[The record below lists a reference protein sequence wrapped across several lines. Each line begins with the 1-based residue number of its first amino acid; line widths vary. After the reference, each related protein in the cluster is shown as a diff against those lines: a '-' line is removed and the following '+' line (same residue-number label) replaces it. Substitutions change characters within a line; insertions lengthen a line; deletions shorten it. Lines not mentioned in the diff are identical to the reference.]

1 MSSHRSTRVN
11 RPAPQQEP
19 LWRHVVGDVLRRRRR
34 GQGRTL
40 QDVADVA
47 GISMP
52 YLSEM
57 ERGRKEASSEMLA
70 AVAGALGLGLVD
82 VLTLAQQE
90 LVRTAAVRRGAQVTV
105 VTSLTSATSVTAAT
119 AVTSVTSV
127 TSAGARGAAGRDAVC
142 LAA

>member
-1 MSSHRSTRVN
+1 MSAHETRSP
-11 RPAPQQEP
+11 RPAPSPEP

-34 GQGRTL
+34 AQGRTL

-70 AVAGALGLGLVD
+70 AVAGALGLGLFD
-82 VLTLAQQE
+82 VLALAQGE
-90 LVRTAAVRRGAQVTV
+90 LARAVQVRSTV
-105 VTSLTSATSVTAAT
+105 SVTAVGSLA
-119 AVTSVTSV
+119 
-127 TSAGARGAAGRDAVC
+127 ARGTGVARGRGTVC

>member
-1 MSSHRSTRVN
+1 MSIHESARGPRAAT
-11 RPAPQQEP
+11 PAPQQEP

-82 VLTLAQQE
+82 VLVLAQGE
-90 LVRTAAVRRGAQVTV
+90 LVRAARPRRAVP
-105 VTSLTSATSVTAAT
+105 
-119 AVTSVTSV
+119 VTSVVSV
-127 TSAGARGAAGRDAVC
+127 TT
-142 LAA
+142 

>member
-1 MSSHRSTRVN
+1 MRMQENRSTR
-11 RPAPQQEP
+11 PAPAQEP
-19 LWRHVVGDVLRRRRR
+19 LWRHVVGEVLRRRRR
-34 GQGRTL
+34 EQGRTL

-52 YLSEM
+52 YLSEV

-82 VLTLAQQE
+82 VLGLAQGE
-90 LVRTAAVRRGAQVTV
+90 LAQAVRPVRLVSTTG
-105 VTSLTSATSVTAAT
+105 VTA
-119 AVTSVTSV
+119 SGHGS
-127 TSAGARGAAGRDAVC
+127 RGTVC

>member
-1 MSSHRSTRVN
+1 MSAHETP
-11 RPAPQQEP
+11 RPRAALAPEP

-34 GQGRTL
+34 AQGRTL

-82 VLTLAQQE
+82 VLALAQGE
-90 LVRTAAVRRGAQVTV
+90 LARAARVRRTV
-105 VTSLTSATSVTAAT
+105 SVTAA
-119 AVTSVTSV
+119 VSVPGT
-127 TSAGARGAAGRDAVC
+127 GPGRGRGAVC

>member
-1 MSSHRSTRVN
+1 MTHETRRP
-11 RPAPQQEP
+11 RPAVAQEP

-34 GQGRTL
+34 AQGRTL

-52 YLSEM
+52 YLSEV

-70 AVAGALGLGLVD
+70 AAAGALGLGLVD
-82 VLTLAQQE
+82 VLSLAQGE
-90 LVRTAAVRRGAQVTV
+90 LARSAQFRRPV
-105 VTSLTSATSVTAAT
+105 SVTA
-119 AVTSVTSV
+119 VSVLG
-127 TSAGARGAAGRDAVC
+127 AGANGAQGRGTVC

>member
-1 MSSHRSTRVN
+1 MSAHETR
-11 RPAPQQEP
+11 RPRAALSPEP

-34 GQGRTL
+34 AQSRTL

-52 YLSEM
+52 YLSEV

-70 AVAGALGLGLVD
+70 AVAGALGLGLID
-82 VLTLAQQE
+82 VLALAQGE
-90 LVRTAAVRRGAQVTV
+90 LARAAQVRRPV
-105 VTSLTSATSVTAAT
+105 SVTAA
-119 AVTSVTSV
+119 VS
-127 TSAGARGAAGRDAVC
+127 ARGAGAAPGRGTMC

>member
-1 MSSHRSTRVN
+1 MSNHETPRTRSL
-11 RPAPQQEP
+11 PAQEP

-34 GQGRTL
+34 AQGRTL

-52 YLSEM
+52 YLSEV

-70 AVAGALGLGLVD
+70 AAAGALGLGLVD
-82 VLTLAQQE
+82 VLTLAQAE
-90 LVRTAAVRRGAQVTV
+90 LTRATPVRRTV
-105 VTSLTSATSVTAAT
+105 SVTA
-119 AVTSVTSV
+119 VVGV
-127 TSAGARGAAGRDAVC
+127 RGTSAAQGRGTVC

>member
-1 MSSHRSTRVN
+1 MSIQESR
-11 RPAPQQEP
+11 RPRPIPAQESAPAQEP

-34 GQGRTL
+34 AQGRTL

-52 YLSEM
+52 YLSEI

-82 VLTLAQQE
+82 VLALAQGE
-90 LVRTAAVRRGAQVTV
+90 LAQAVRPVRLVSSTGVTTSGQGSRGT
-105 VTSLTSATSVTAAT
+105 
-119 AVTSVTSV
+119 
-127 TSAGARGAAGRDAVC
+127 VC

>member
-1 MSSHRSTRVN
+1 MSSHETSGPRFAT
-11 RPAPQQEP
+11 AQEP

-34 GQGRTL
+34 AQGRTL

-52 YLSEM
+52 YLSEV

-70 AVAGALGLGLVD
+70 AAAGALGLGLSD
-82 VLTLAQQE
+82 VLALAQGE
-90 LVRTAAVRRGAQVTV
+90 LARAARLRRP
-105 VTSLTSATSVTAAT
+105 LSVTA
-119 AVTSVTSV
+119 VTTLG
-127 TSAGARGAAGRDAVC
+127 AGGGGAQGRGTVC

>member
-1 MSSHRSTRVN
+1 MSNHETP
-11 RPAPQQEP
+11 RPRPVAAQEP

-34 GQGRTL
+34 DQGRTL

-52 YLSEM
+52 YLSEV

-70 AVAGALGLGLVD
+70 AAAGALGLGLGD
-82 VLTLAQQE
+82 VLSLAQSE
-90 LVRTAAVRRGAQVTV
+90 LARVARFRRPV
-105 VTSLTSATSVTAAT
+105 SVTAAT
-119 AVTSVTSV
+119 VLG
-127 TSAGARGAAGRDAVC
+127 AGATGAQGRGTMC

>member
-1 MSSHRSTRVN
+1 MSIHESSRGPRTHRS
-11 RPAPQQEP
+11 APEQEP
-19 LWRHVVGDVLRRRRR
+19 LWRHIVGDVLRRRRR
-34 GQGRTL
+34 AQGRTL
-40 QDVADVA
+40 QDVADTA

-82 VLTLAQQE
+82 VLALAQGE
-90 LVRTAAVRRGAQVTV
+90 LTRAARTRRPV
-105 VTSLTSATSVTAAT
+105 S
-119 AVTSVTSV
+119 VTSVTSV
-127 TSAGARGAAGRDAVC
+127 SSVTAVVARGAGGAATGRGTVC

>member
-1 MSSHRSTRVN
+1 MSNHETHRP
-11 RPAPQQEP
+11 RPVAAQEP

-34 GQGRTL
+34 SQARTL

-52 YLSEM
+52 YLSEV

-82 VLTLAQQE
+82 VLALAQGE
-90 LVRTAAVRRGAQVTV
+90 LARAAQAPRPVSVAALTVRGTHAAGAQ
-105 VTSLTSATSVTAAT
+105 
-119 AVTSVTSV
+119 
-127 TSAGARGAAGRDAVC
+127 GHGPMC

>member
-1 MSSHRSTRVN
+1 MSAHETR
-11 RPAPQQEP
+11 RPRAALAPEP

-34 GQGRTL
+34 AQGRTL

-82 VLTLAQQE
+82 VLALAQGE
-90 LVRTAAVRRGAQVTV
+90 LARAAQGRRTVAVT
-105 VTSLTSATSVTAAT
+105 T
-119 AVTSVTSV
+119 AVSV
-127 TSAGARGAAGRDAVC
+127 TSAVSGTAAVAVRGAGQARGRGTVC

>member
-1 MSSHRSTRVN
+1 MSIQESRRP
-11 RPAPQQEP
+11 RPAPAQEP
-19 LWRHVVGDVLRRRRR
+19 LWRDVVGLVLRRRRR
-34 GQGRTL
+34 AQGRTL

-82 VLTLAQQE
+82 VLLLAQGE
-90 LVRTAAVRRGAQVTV
+90 LAQAVRPVRLVSRTGPGAPGRGAQGT
-105 VTSLTSATSVTAAT
+105 
-119 AVTSVTSV
+119 
-127 TSAGARGAAGRDAVC
+127 VC

>member
-1 MSSHRSTRVN
+1 MSIHESRRGSGAHRS
-11 RPAPQQEP
+11 APEQEP

-34 GQGRTL
+34 AQGRTL
-40 QDVADVA
+40 QDVADTA

-82 VLTLAQQE
+82 VLALAQGE
-90 LVRTAAVRRGAQVTV
+90 LARAARRRRPV
-105 VTSLTSATSVTAAT
+105 
-119 AVTSVTSV
+119 SVTSV
-127 TSAGARGAAGRDAVC
+127 TGVSSVTSVASVAVRGAGGAASGRGTVC

>member
-1 MSSHRSTRVN
+1 MSAHETRSPRVA
-11 RPAPQQEP
+11 PAPEP

-34 GQGRTL
+34 AQGRTL

-52 YLSEM
+52 YLSEV

-82 VLTLAQQE
+82 VLALAQGE
-90 LVRTAAVRRGAQVTV
+90 LARAAQVRRAVPVTP
-105 VTSLTSATSVTAAT
+105 VTTVA
-119 AVTSVTSV
+119 SVTSV
-127 TSAGARGAAGRDAVC
+127 AAVGARRGAAVRGQGTVC

>member
-1 MSSHRSTRVN
+1 MSNHETP
-11 RPAPQQEP
+11 RPRPLPAQEP

-34 GQGRTL
+34 AQGRTL

-52 YLSEM
+52 YLSEV

-70 AVAGALGLGLVD
+70 AAAGALGLGLVD
-82 VLTLAQQE
+82 VLTLAQAE
-90 LVRTAAVRRGAQVTV
+90 LTRATPVRRAV
-105 VTSLTSATSVTAAT
+105 
-119 AVTSVTSV
+119 AVTSVV
-127 TSAGARGAAGRDAVC
+127 GVRGTSAAQGRGTVC